1 MPSPS
6 SHDRVGR
13 FTEPSFRPPNLAEY
27 RQVAHDFI
35 GEVAP
40 GLVPEVR
47 DRLANEV
54 SRRTFGL
61 IGASSHQGEFIDPLL
76 QLNRAWEWD
85 EISRVSP
92 FSLNDQPAH
101 TWNLWSSDQHLAKTE
116 ADQVQR
122 FSESVS
128 IEDWLYNVPMPQV
141 RQWRDA
147 FLPDRPKRGR
157 KIFLLWELS
166 LHADFQAEC
175 RKAFEAWRQDQVREV
190 VRLMGLAQQ
199 RPVARH
205 LEWLARLT
213 GHRLD
218 AYHSLTNSC
227 KGPDAYADLVESW
240 LTKHREGAKKGL
252 EGIDQEV
259 ADATWI
265 GKSIYEPDVIDIA
278 KEVAWSYIKL
288 TERAVSS
295 QRELKRALLIQKP
308 TQLVATQ
315 CCAVCKSKPR
325 KKRTKASG
333 APLAPFHLLC
343 TCGAFQWRP
352 ESYRGDPTEWML
364 DMSHKQN
371 HQLWAIA
378 RHLGIES
385 FPIDGV
391 GLLSMASEI
400 HFERRW
406 GVTQAYK
413 RAGQR
418 R

>member
-1 MPSPS
+1 MIDQTHAGQGITQRHIIQVGNRISIGIDRPAEGIARRTWPDDRPVEIGTFAYAPDGQRLTEVLGALFQ
-6 SHDRVGR
+6 SHLAGDIKH
-13 FTEPSFRPPNLAEY
+13 PPNT
-27 RQVAHDFI
+27 
-35 GEVAP
+35 
-40 GLVPEVR
+40 
-47 DRLANEV
+47 DR
-54 SRRTFGL
+54 
-61 IGASSHQGEFIDPLL
+61 
-76 QLNRAWEWD
+76 
-85 EISRVSP
+85 
-92 FSLNDQPAH
+92 
-101 TWNLWSSDQHLAKTE
+101 
-116 ADQVQR
+116 
-122 FSESVS
+122 
-128 IEDWLYNVPMPQV
+128 
-141 RQWRDA
+141 
-147 FLPDRPKRGR
+147 
-157 KIFLLWELS
+157 
-166 LHADFQAEC
+166 
-175 RKAFEAWRQDQVREV
+175 
-190 VRLMGLAQQ
+190 
-199 RPVARH
+199 
-205 LEWLARLT
+205 
-213 GHRLD
+213 
-218 AYHSLTNSC
+218 
-227 KGPDAYADLVESW
+227 
-240 LTKHREGAKKGL
+240 
-252 EGIDQEV
+252 GIDQESPG
-259 ADATWI
+259 I
-265 GKSIYEPDVIDIA
+265 GQAIAALALQEIVDRSPDVIDIA